1 MMGLFSSLMSSFLLL
16 AILGFGLVLIVSG
29 NAEVDALYAWKM
41 NLSDPNS
48 VLQSWDATLV
58 NPCTWFNVTCNSDN
72 SVTHIDLGNANL
84 SGQLVPQLG
93 QLSNLQNL
101 EAYGNNLNGTI
112 PDEFG
117 NLTNLVSLELFFN
130 RLSGPIP
137 GTLGKLQK
145 LRELRLNNNNLSG
158 NIPMS
163 LTNVGSLQVLD
174 FSNNH
179 LTGDIPNNGSF
190 SVLTPLSFH
199 NNPGLKP
206 PKYQTSPL
214 PPAPSSSAA
223 SSSVLSVSSGSL
235 LLGLCSC
242 LFSLHYLLVLLPY
255 QD

>member
-1 MMGLFSSLMSSFLLL
+1 MTRLISSLMSSFLLL

-29 NAEVDALYAWKM
+29 NAEGDALNAWKT
-41 NLSDPNS
+41 NLADPNNF
-48 VLQSWDATLV
+48 LQSWDPTLV
-58 NPCTWFNVTCNSDN
+58 NPCTWFNVTCNSNN
-72 SVTHIDLGNANL
+72 SVTHIGLENANL

-93 QLSNLQNL
+93 QLSNLQTL
-101 EAYGNNLNGTI
+101 EAYGNDLSGTI

-117 NLTNLVSLELFFN
+117 NLTNLVKLELFFN

-163 LTNVGSLQVLD
+163 LTNVASLQVLD
-174 FSNNH
+174 VSNNH

-190 SVLTPLSFH
+190 FALTPLSFH

-206 PKYQTSPL
+206 LKYQISPP
-214 PPAPSSSAA
+214 PPAPSSST
-223 SSSVLSVSSGSL
+223 SSSVLSVSSGSS

-242 LFSLHYLLVLLPY
+242 LFSLHYLLMLLPF